1 MKLALGTVQFG
12 LPYGISNK
20 TGQVPEATVKSM
32 LDLAGANGINVLDTA
47 IAYGESESVLGK
59 SGVQDFQIVTKLPP
73 VPEGCAD
80 IRNWVQEQVDTSRH
94 RLGVN
99 MLYGLLL
106 HRPDQLLGSFG
117 RELYRSLKDLKDGG
131 KTKKIG
137 ISVYSPKE
145 LDLFI
150 PRFQFDLIQAPF
162 NLIDRQL
169 QTTGCLKR
177 LKDQMVEIHT
187 RSAFLQGLLLMS
199 PEDFPKKFLRWS
211 KLWDKWHDWL
221 LHHNVSPV
229 QACMSFP
236 LSFPEIDH
244 VVVGADNPKQ
254 LEEIIIVAKRNCLID
269 FPDIHSE
276 EEELVNPACWD
287 RL

>member
-47 IAYGESESVLGK
+47 IAYGESESVLGR

-199 PEDFPKKFLRWS
+199 PADFPKKFLRWS

-229 QACMSFP
+229 QACISFP

-254 LEEIIIVAKRNCLID
+254 LEEIIIIAKRNCLID